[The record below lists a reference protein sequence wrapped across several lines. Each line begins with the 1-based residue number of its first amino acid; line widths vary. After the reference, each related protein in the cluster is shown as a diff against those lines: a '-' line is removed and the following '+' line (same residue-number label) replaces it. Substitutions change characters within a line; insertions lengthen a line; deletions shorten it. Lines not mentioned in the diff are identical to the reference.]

1 MDIRKRLQEMSEEKY
16 GDFVARLIPTLPRE
30 RILGVRTPLM
40 RAFAKEAAGD
50 PEARQNFLAALPHH
64 YLEENNL
71 HGFFIE
77 REQDLETALRLTD
90 EFLPYVD
97 NWATCD
103 TFSPKVFKK
112 HPQRVYPYVMKWLG
126 DNHPYTVRYAM
137 GVLLG
142 NYLQDAFT
150 PDMPSLVADVQSE
163 EYYVRMMQAWYLA
176 TALYHQW
183 DAALP
188 ILLEN
193 RLPSWTHNKAIQK
206 AVESRLITPRQK
218 DYLKT
223 LKRKT
228 GQAPGK

>member
-1 MDIRKRLQEMSEEKY
+1 
-16 GDFVARLIPTLPRE
+16 
-30 RILGVRTPLM
+30 
-40 RAFAKEAAGD
+40 
-50 PEARQNFLAALPHH
+50 
-64 YLEENNL
+64 
-71 HGFFIE
+71 
-77 REQDLETALRLTD
+77 
-90 EFLPYVD
+90 
-97 NWATCD
+97 
-103 TFSPKVFKK
+103 
-112 HPQRVYPYVMKWLG
+112 
-126 DNHPYTVRYAM
+126 M